1 MKRLALT
8 LASLTLCASAF
19 AQQVTI
25 HSPWVRGTVP
35 EQKATGTES
44 RQAAFLNETLRDRPH
59 QHLRAI

>member
-25 HSPWVRGTVP
+25 HSPWVRAV
-35 EQKATGTES
+35 
-44 RQAAFLNETLRDRPH
+44 DRKSVV
-59 QHLRAI
+59 